1 MPHKKR
7 WLSLVVLTA
16 LCLQSF
22 VYAQEPA
29 QTSSASSSD
38 ESALRAL
45 LDQYFA
51 AYARADLEACVR
63 LWSAGS
69 PNLAAR
75 KDALD
80 KLFKTNYNI
89 DVKNLAIRKLNTD
102 ADRANVRLV
111 VELSAID
118 VKTGK
123 AADGFGRQNRE
134 LQFVKENGAWKIWR
148 DVVAEEDL
156 ATALMAAKAN
166 AERDA
171 LLATEKELMTAELW
185 KALTRQGARQYLLSN
200 YPQALMID
208 QLSLSVAE
216 RIGDKVGIGQALNDI
231 GVVQYSQGNYGLAL
245 EYLNKSLTLRK
256 TLDDKLKV
264 ALTLTNLATVYSS
277 QGNYNL
283 ASEYYRKALEQFELL
298 GHTMFVGV
306 VLNNIGNTYEA
317 HGNYDLAVKN
327 YERALKYFEE
337 LGDKGGV
344 AVSLNNIGTIYQ
356 KQGDYGSALDYLKKS
371 LKIKEALDNKAGIA
385 FSLHNIGEVHRA
397 EGRYDLA
404 LDYFQKSL
412 AQYEAIG
419 EKARGQALTL
429 GAMGIVYYLQG
440 DYTKALEF
448 AERATT
454 IASQIDGRDVL
465 WEIRTTAGQAYRALN
480 QPTQARR
487 AFEEAIATIEVL
499 RASVAG
505 GEQEQQRFFENKI
518 SPYHEMIALLLDQ
531 SKPAE
536 ALAYAEQAKARALLD
551 VLRRGRV
558 NITKAMTAQEQE
570 QEKKLNNDLMLL
582 NTKISRESQ
591 RAQPD
596 QVRLTSLKA
605 DLNKA
610 RLEYEGFQTGL
621 YAAHPDLKARRG
633 EVRNVTLEETATL
646 LPEAHGAL
654 LEYVVTEDNTYLFVV
669 TKENGV
675 NQGTLSLKTHKLAIK
690 RKDLADQV
698 ERFRQQLA
706 KRDLTFREYSSKL
719 YDLLLKPAEAE
730 LDGKK
735 TLVIVPDGPLW
746 ELPFQALQQT
756 QRRYLVEDHAISYA
770 PSLTVLREMAKL
782 HPKVKPD
789 ADSRTLLAFGNPALG
804 NTSTESVEVSYRDER
819 LAPLPEAEREVKAL
833 AQLYGATSRV
843 YIGLEAREERLK
855 AEAGRYRI
863 IQLAAHALLND
874 ASPMYSRVLLAQGAD
889 GAKDD
894 GMLEAWEMMNL
905 DLSADLVVLSACE
918 SGRGRIAAGEGVI
931 GITWALFVAGSPTTV
946 VSLWKVES
954 LTTTELMLEF
964 HRNLLSAGR
973 AKSPVSKAEA
983 LQHAAIRMLRSRD
996 HRHPFYWAPFSVV
1009 GYGK

>member
-7 WLSLVVLTA
+7 WLSFVVLTA
-16 LCLQSF
+16 LCLQSL
-22 VYAQEPA
+22 VLAQEPA
-29 QTSSASSSD
+29 RTSNASSAD

-45 LDQYFA
+45 LDQYFG
-51 AYARADLEACVR
+51 AYAREDLEACLR

-69 PNLAAR
+69 PNLPPR

-80 KLFKTNYNI
+80 KLFKANDKI
-89 DVKNLAIRKLNTD
+89 DVKNLAIRKLSTD
-102 ADRANVRLV
+102 ADRTTVRLV
-111 VELSAID
+111 VELTAVD
-118 VKTGK
+118 VRSGK
-123 AADGFGRQNRE
+123 AADGFGKQNRE

-156 ATALMAAKAN
+156 ATALIAAKAN

-185 KALTRQGARQYLLSN
+185 KALTRHGARQYLLSN

-277 QGNYNL
+277 QGNYSL

-298 GHTMFVGV
+298 RHTMFVGV

-317 HGNYDLAVKN
+317 HGNYELAVKN

-337 LGDKGGV
+337 LGDKARV

-356 KQGDYGSALDYLKKS
+356 KQGDYRSALDYLQRS
-371 LKIKEALDNKAGIA
+371 LKIKEALESKAGIA
-385 FSLHNIGEVHRA
+385 FSLHNIGEVYRA
-397 EGRYDLA
+397 EGRYDVA

-440 DYTKALEF
+440 DYAKALEY

-454 IASQIDGRDVL
+454 IASQIDARDVL
-465 WEIRTTAGQAYRALN
+465 WEIRTTAGQAYRALK
-480 QPTQARR
+480 QPAQARR
-487 AFEEAIATIEVL
+487 AFEEAIATIEGL

-531 SKPAE
+531 NKPAE

-558 NITKAMTAQEQE
+558 KITKAMTAQEQE

-591 RAQPD
+591 SAQPD
-596 QVRLTSLKA
+596 QVRLTSLKT
-605 DLNKA
+605 DLNRA
-610 RLEYEGFQTGL
+610 RLEYEAFQTSL

-646 LPEAHGAL
+646 LPETHGAL
-654 LEYVVTEDNTYLFVV
+654 LEYAVTEDNTYLFVV

-675 NQGTLSLKTHKLAIK
+675 KQGTLSLKTHKLAIK

-698 ERFRQQLA
+698 ESFRQQLA
-706 KRDLTFREYSSKL
+706 KRDITFREYAGKL

-782 HPKVKPD
+782 HPRVKVG
-789 ADSRTLLAFGNPALG
+789 ADSPTLLAFGNPALG
-804 NTSTESVEVSYRDER
+804 NATAEPVEGSYRDER
-819 LAPLPEAEREVKAL
+819 LSPLPEAEREVKAL
-833 AQLYGATSRV
+833 AQLYGVSSKV
-843 YIGLEAREERLK
+843 YIGPAAREERLK
-855 AEAGRYRI
+855 AEAGSYRI
-863 IQLAAHALLND
+863 LQLAAHALLND
-874 ASPMYSRVLLAQGAD
+874 ASPMYSRVLLAQGME

-905 DLSADLVVLSACE
+905 ELNADLVVLSACE
-918 SGRGRIAAGEGVI
+918 SGRGRIAPGEGVI

-964 HRNLLSAGR
+964 HRNLLSARG

-1009 GYGK
+1009 GYGN

>member
-16 LCLQSF
+16 LGLQSF

-75 KDALD
+75 KDVLD
-80 KLFKTNYNI
+80 KLFKTNDNI

-518 SPYHEMIALLLDQ
+518 SP
-531 SKPAE
+531 
-536 ALAYAEQAKARALLD
+536 
-551 VLRRGRV
+551 
-558 NITKAMTAQEQE
+558 T
-570 QEKKLNNDLMLL
+570 
-582 NTKISRESQ
+582 
-591 RAQPD
+591 
-596 QVRLTSLKA
+596 
-605 DLNKA
+605 
-610 RLEYEGFQTGL
+610 
-621 YAAHPDLKARRG
+621 
-633 EVRNVTLEETATL
+633 
-646 LPEAHGAL
+646 
-654 LEYVVTEDNTYLFVV
+654 
-669 TKENGV
+669 
-675 NQGTLSLKTHKLAIK
+675 
-690 RKDLADQV
+690 
-698 ERFRQQLA
+698 
-706 KRDLTFREYSSKL
+706 
-719 YDLLLKPAEAE
+719 
-730 LDGKK
+730 
-735 TLVIVPDGPLW
+735 
-746 ELPFQALQQT
+746 
-756 QRRYLVEDHAISYA
+756 
-770 PSLTVLREMAKL
+770 
-782 HPKVKPD
+782 
-789 ADSRTLLAFGNPALG
+789 
-804 NTSTESVEVSYRDER
+804 
-819 LAPLPEAEREVKAL
+819 
-833 AQLYGATSRV
+833 
-843 YIGLEAREERLK
+843 
-855 AEAGRYRI
+855 
-863 IQLAAHALLND
+863 
-874 ASPMYSRVLLAQGAD
+874 
-889 GAKDD
+889 
-894 GMLEAWEMMNL
+894 
-905 DLSADLVVLSACE
+905 
-918 SGRGRIAAGEGVI
+918 
-931 GITWALFVAGSPTTV
+931 
-946 VSLWKVES
+946 
-954 LTTTELMLEF
+954 
-964 HRNLLSAGR
+964 
-973 AKSPVSKAEA
+973 
-983 LQHAAIRMLRSRD
+983 
-996 HRHPFYWAPFSVV
+996 
-1009 GYGK
+1009 